1 MPLCG
6 WYMQFL
12 IKEKVMPSIKDMPG
26 KVTGAVQKVRS
37 LSWDDVR
44 ARWEIIKTFCRNNKK
59 IFVLMLVYFT
69 FFLVV
74 SSIMLMVL
82 TKPEGEVKV
91 PDVSGK
97 KFTAVYGSLVRKDL
111 KPVVKFFDAMD
122 IEDGVILRQYPEPGA
137 VVSEGD
143 RIELVVSRNNLEVEV
158 PSLVGKELPIAKNM
172 IKNLHIG
179 ERTVSLGMGVV
190 SYIPSSRSADN
201 IILDQSPKPGEKITP
216 ETKINILVSS
226 GQAAPDAKMPDLA
239 GQSID
244 LCFDL
249 LMSKGVFV
257 EQEVVPVQTAGE
269 NGRIVA
275 AEPAKDAVLAKGQTV
290 KVKVGYFTKEEHFYN
305 GYEKISYQID
315 EDEKE
320 GLFEA
325 YVEDYNPKRICY
337 SAQMKPGQTIQ
348 FVFQRTGNARVSIMR
363 NKKSIKVM
371 RIDVEDF

>member
-1 MPLCG
+1 MP
-6 WYMQFL
+6 F
-12 IKEKVMPSIKDMPG
+12 IKDIPG
-26 KVTGAVQKVRS
+26 KVTGSVKKIRS
-37 LSWDDVR
+37 LTWSDVKVKLEE
-44 ARWEIIKTFCRNNKK
+44 AKIFCLNNKK
-59 IFVLMLVYFT
+59 ILILMLVYFT

-82 TKPEGEVKV
+82 TKPDGEVKV
-91 PDVSGK
+91 PDVNGK

-122 IEDGVILRQYPEPGA
+122 IEDGIILRQYPEPGA

-143 RIELVVSRNNLEVEV
+143 RLELTVSRNDLEVEV

-172 IKNLHIG
+172 VKNLHIG
-179 ERTVSLGMGVV
+179 ERTVSLGIGVV
-190 SYIPSSRSADN
+190 SYVASSKSADN
-201 IILDQSPKPGEKITP
+201 IVLDQSPKPGEKITP
-216 ETKINILVSS
+216 ETKINILVSA

-249 LMSKGVFV
+249 LLSKGVFI

-269 NGRIVA
+269 NGRITA
-275 AEPAKDAVLAKGQTV
+275 QEPAKDSVLTTGQTV
-290 KVKVGYFTKEEHFYN
+290 KIKIGYFTKEEHYYN
-305 GYEKISYQID
+305 GYEKVSYQID
-315 EDEKE
+315 KDEKD

-337 SAQMKPGQTIQ
+337 SAQLKPGQTMQ
-348 FVFQRTGNARVSIMR
+348 FVFQRAGNARVSIMR
-363 NKKSIKVM
+363 NKKSVKVM
-371 RIDVEDF
+371 RINVEDF